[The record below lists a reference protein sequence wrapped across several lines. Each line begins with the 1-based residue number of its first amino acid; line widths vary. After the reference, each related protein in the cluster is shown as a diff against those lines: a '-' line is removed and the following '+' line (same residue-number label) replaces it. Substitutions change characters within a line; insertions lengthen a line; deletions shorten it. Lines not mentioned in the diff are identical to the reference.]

1 MYVVYAQIQTYLED
15 VSSAIKT
22 MDAPSVKADF
32 SNLFINAINLFGEL
46 LQSL

>member
-32 SNLFINAINLFGEL
+32 SNLFIITEFHII
-46 LQSL
+46 